1 MLELSGHSR
10 AMTSPLGSRH
20 LKRSSMYVLLA
31 VALLAGPGG
40 VWAWGFGK
48 AQASAVLGFP
58 LDFGVGLRLDAA
70 EAAPE
75 CLSAEVSVGDIP
87 VPRSAVFVALETAAS
102 GPVLRVR
109 TTVAIDEPLVTV
121 QLSAGCASRATRKFT
136 LFADP
141 PGHLAAA
148 GLPSVEA
155 SPSTPPA
162 PQTAPAPAPM
172 AAPVTLPSLA
182 APVPSPSPGLPGEP
196 GPRAATTGATPG
208 VDALTRAGKAAAAP
222 RPRGS
227 DPAETPRDVSASATS
242 ANPARAP
249 RSRLQLDAPTLAAPV
264 AGTVLGAGVAAALQ
278 SAQDAASAARSA
290 ASAAQARAAEM
301 QKSIEALRQEAQAN
315 RDALARLTQALQDK
329 QSGTPEWLWAAL
341 VALGGLSVLL
351 FVRMRRLQEGQ
362 NLQPQW
368 SWGAAVPAAQA
379 QPGSAFSGHVQPPL
393 VPAPPAV
400 ALPGVSIDELLDLQ
414 QQVEFFSVLGQEEA
428 ALNLLLEH
436 LLHTHGDYL
445 LPHLQLL
452 EMSRHRADE
461 PAYEAARARFHQRF
475 GAVWPAWSQPPNPQ
489 RHLQDL
495 PDVLL
500 DIERV
505 WPDPA
510 QAMVHLEHL
519 LQAADRVDSL
529 DPTVQGEVLF
539 LFTVARDLRD
549 HPASAPA
556 PLDLALPLGD
566 DFAELRAARP
576 AANAPV
582 VSATSETRVTPERF
596 TPPKLDSA
604 ALRQDVA
611 PAAKASSGDAAW
623 PPKSSLSSLPGI
635 DLLLP
640 GEDEA
645 GSRKA
650 VMPPGGQ
657 GRQVKP
663 DELDLM
669 LDDLGVAS
677 ASSSSPSLNQAE
689 EPLSLELPELD
700 LLLSVPGPAIS
711 AAAAAVDL
719 DLNLDELALEWPQ
732 PALSAGQEQAA
743 SRFSLFGE
751 DLKPGKKR

>member
-1 MLELSGHSR
+1 MPSS
-10 AMTSPLGSRH
+10 LGSRH
-20 LKRSSMYVLLA
+20 LKRSSLYVLSA
-31 VALLAGPGG
+31 AALLAGPDR

-48 AQASAVLGFP
+48 AQASAVLGVP

-70 EAAPE
+70 EALPE

-87 VPRSAVFVALETAAS
+87 VPRSAVFVALETAAG

-141 PGHLAAA
+141 PGHLAAPA
-148 GLPSVEA
+148 LASAEA
-155 SPSTPPA
+155 SPSA
-162 PQTAPAPAPM
+162 PSAAQAAATPAPM
-172 AAPVTLPSLA
+172 AAPVPQPPLA
-182 APVPSPSPGLPGEP
+182 ATAPSPGLPGET
-196 GPRAATTGATPG
+196 GPRAGAAGAAPAP
-208 VDALTRAGKAAAAP
+208 DALIRAGKAAAAP

-249 RSRLQLDAPTLAAPV
+249 RSRLQLDAPTLMTPS
-264 AGTVLGAGVAAALQ
+264 AGTVFGAGVAAALQ

-290 ASAAQARAAEM
+290 ASAAQARSAEM

-351 FVRMRRLQEGQ
+351 FVRIRRLQGGQ

-436 LLHTHGDYL
+436 LLHTRGDYL

-452 EMSRHRADE
+452 EMCRHRADE

-475 GAVWPAWSQPPNPQ
+475 DAVWPAWSQAPNPQ

-510 QAMVHLEHL
+510 QTMVHLEHL

-566 DFAELRAARP
+566 DFAEPRAARP

-582 VSATSETRVTPERF
+582 VSATSETRGTPERF

-604 ALRQDVA
+604 ALRQNVA
-611 PAAKASSGDAAW
+611 PAATASSGDAAW
-623 PPKSSLSSLPGI
+623 RPKSSLSSLPGI

-645 GSRKA
+645 GSRKV

-657 GRQVKP
+657 GPQVKP

-677 ASSSSPSLNQAE
+677 ASSSSPGLNQAE

-719 DLNLDELALEWPQ
+719 DLNLDELALEWPK
-732 PALSAGQEQAA
+732 PALSASQQSAA

-751 DLKPGKKR
+751 ELKPVKKR